1 MGRPYGKGPH
11 STKAE
16 KKTPVWSSSCVTPAD
31 AFTYY
36 TERWSLTSRI
46 NGMITKNKINKNS
59 TTFYNRS
66 KTYQVYWYT
75 DCTCIFSR
83 RRGIVGE
90 TTFFSNHQPKK
101 LQVFIENYEDNLH
114 ISPLLRGKSNL
125 GGACFVGIG
134 LSIQYHTAIHILAVI
149 NTVAQKPAYSVGFK
163 CHSVLLY

>member
-1 MGRPYGKGPH
+1 MWP
-11 STKAE
+11 
-16 KKTPVWSSSCVTPAD
+16 SSCVTPAD

-46 NGMITKNKINKNS
+46 NGMITKNKINRIS

-66 KTYQVYWYT
+66 KIYQVYWYT

-101 LQVFIENYEDNLH
+101 LQVFIENSEDNHH

-134 LSIQYHTAIHILAVI
+134 LSIHTLAVI

-163 CHSVLLY
+163 CHSVLLYLLIL